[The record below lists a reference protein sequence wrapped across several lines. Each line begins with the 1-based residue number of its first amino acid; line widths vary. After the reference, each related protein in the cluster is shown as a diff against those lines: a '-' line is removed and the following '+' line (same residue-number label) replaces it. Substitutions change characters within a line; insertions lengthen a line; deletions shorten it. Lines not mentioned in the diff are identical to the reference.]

1 MAEGIG
7 IDSQHEAILVFFDV
21 DCVQIATLVVGI
33 EGKVRLLS
41 CLGLSALEYVIAIV
55 FFEKSI

>member
-1 MAEGIG
+1 MAEGIR
-7 IDSQHEAILVFFDV
+7 IDSQHEAVLIFFEI
-21 DCVQIATLVVGI
+21 DCIQIAALVIGI
-33 EGKVRLLS
+33 EGKVRLLH